1 MLGGSKALGTGAAAD
16 SRAAARHS
24 AAQPGEVPRP
34 ARSVPEE
41 FIGAILGTL
50 EKAGRW
56 EACVWLLHRA
66 EMVDVIAFN
75 TAIVACGKGGRWRDA
90 LKLLGQMRAQELRP
104 TVVSYSSA
112 IWP

>member
-1 MLGGSKALGTGAAAD
+1 M
-16 SRAAARHS
+16 
-24 AAQPGEVPRP
+24 
-34 ARSVPEE
+34 
-41 FIGAILGTL
+41 
-50 EKAGRW
+50 
-56 EACVWLLHRA
+56 WLLHRA